1 MKKLFFY
8 IAILLLFTG
17 CGAQDSHVKEFAS
30 QLLTALNNGDNAAIA
45 KMYPGAA
52 DVNAFA
58 SGFNLDSIQIENDNM
73 TGGYKVLLGNGN
85 WFSVTGDDKES
96 LKVVDSHGLFAYPE
110 EQMTFA
116 QETGWV
122 TADMNDQEMR
132 KAFADTTFYDYLY
145 DKTMEQLKKNV
156 VTEVNY
162 EKSDIRGFTE
172 VQSTIVAQVTNNGS
186 HAISGE
192 DYNLSIWSDLEDDPK
207 TVKGKDVAP
216 KETVYL
222 SARFPAEGAAR
233 QMYYAALKWNISGQ
247 SKREVVTKYYE
258 IHGGEYGDYIKTK

>member
-8 IAILLLFTG
+8 AAILLLFTG
-17 CGAQDSHVKEFAS
+17 CGAQDSHVKEFVS

-58 SGFNLDSIQIENDNM
+58 SGFNLDSVQIENDNM

-96 LKVVDSHGLFAYPE
+96 LKIVDSHGLFAYPK

-116 QETGWV
+116 QETGWI
-122 TADMNDQEMR
+122 TANMNDQEMR

-145 DKTMEQLKKNV
+145 DKTVEQLKKNV
-156 VTEVNY
+156 VAKVNY
-162 EKSDIRGFTE
+162 DKSDIQCATE

-186 HAISGE
+186 RAISGE
-192 DYNLSIWSDLEDDPK
+192 DYNLSMWSDMYDPK
-207 TVKGKDVAP
+207 TVKGKDVSP

-222 SARFPAEGAAR
+222 SARFPAEGMMR
-233 QMYYAALKWNISGQ
+233 QIYYAALKWNISGQ

-258 IHGGEYGDYIKTK
+258 IQGGEYTDFVKTK